1 MMHRPAL
8 LVALALGSA
17 LPAYADGTAIRNE
30 RIRNLAV
37 LWREWHRAQC
47 PALYT
52 LTDEGLIPDGVVM
65 KARCGKADGSGPDPN
80 LVYRIALRDT
90 GFGFVSPW

>member
-1 MMHRPAL
+1 MMHRSVL
-8 LVALALGSA
+8 FLGLALGSA
-17 LPAYADGTAIRNE
+17 LPAHADGDAIKNQ
-30 RIRNLAV
+30 RIRNLAL
-37 LWREWHRAQC
+37 LWLEWHRAEC

-52 LTDEGLIPDGVVM
+52 LTDEGLTPDGVVM
-65 KARCGKADGSGPDPN
+65 KARCGNADGSGANPN

>member
-1 MMHRPAL
+1 MMHRSAL
-8 LVALALGSA
+8 FLALALGSVF
-17 LPAYADGTAIRNE
+17 PAHADGTSIKNE
-30 RIRNLAV
+30 RIRKLAI
-37 LWREWHRAQC
+37 LWLEWHRVQC

-65 KARCGKADGSGPDPN
+65 KARCGKADGSGTDPN

-90 GFGFVSPW
+90 GFGFVDPW